1 MAALG
6 GLEHTL
12 VPCDPDLA
20 DTAAFCEAYGYAP
33 QDCANAILV
42 IGKSADRPMVCCV
55 VLASTRLDVNGIV
68 RARLGTRRAS
78 FAAAE
83 ETIERSG
90 GMQIGGVTPFGL
102 PDDIPVWVDAAVL
115 EREQVIVG
123 GGSRDRKILC
133 PPQSLVG
140 LPTAEVVQ
148 DLATG

>member
-140 LPTAEVVQ
+140 LPTAAVVQ